1 MRRPCVSIFAHFW
14 RGEHGESITT
24 PQKVAVSPQSLPCYN
39 VRKTLYIE
47 RGMTLAKES
56 FDKEI
61 QYLRML
67 VLTSGAFSRQ
77 QFAERLGISVH
88 TFDKTIRRLKEIAGS
103 IHQHVQP
110 EQSKQLAEALR
121 FSYYDSTDPLLLFLF
136 RAKSVKE
143 TESERISLLLAGMN
157 DRALTAMELL
167 DLCCNSLPPDLP
179 LPDEKTI
186 RSDLKYLEEVGVIA
200 KEPGPRPYRYRLR
213 NDLVRGLSDEELLD
227 LYDFVDVMANTQ
239 VPSVQGYLLRDG
251 LKKHLLRTHAEP
263 QAMEPFLYK
272 YHYYSRILDEA
283 HLFTLL
289 DAIRHR
295 RKVRFLYFSP
305 KSEKSYASQNTNPL
319 FERKTEGKAEQ
330 TLPLKIVYDH
340 QYGRWYLLSYGR
352 EGIRKY
358 RMEGITQLEEEQP
371 VDEDWFEA
379 KTNELEEK
387 IRYSWLIDTGRPVTV
402 RARFYNPEGSEPNF
416 VKERVLLQG
425 QWGQI
430 VFEDEQTFIYE
441 ITVNGTTE
449 IKPWLRSFGSSCE
462 ILEPTS
468 LRREMIAEWKEIQSY
483 YESV

>member
-1 MRRPCVSIFAHFW
+1 M
-14 RGEHGESITT
+14 
-24 PQKVAVSPQSLPCYN
+24 
-39 VRKTLYIE
+39 
-47 RGMTLAKES
+47 AKES

-61 QYLRML
+61 QFLRML

-88 TFDKTIRRLKEIAGS
+88 TFDKTIRRLKEVVNS
-103 IHQHVQP
+103 MHPHLPQ
-110 EQSKQLAEALR
+110 EQNKDFSESLR
-121 FSYYDSTDPLLLFLF
+121 FSYYDSTDPLLLFMF

-143 TESERISLLLAGMN
+143 SESQRISLLLAAMN
-157 DRALTAMELL
+157 DQALTAMELL
-167 DLCCNSLPPDLP
+167 DTCCSSLPSGLP
-179 LPDEKTI
+179 MPDEKTI
-186 RSDLKYLEEVGVIA
+186 RSDLKYLEEVGVI
-200 KEPGPRPYRYRLR
+200 KRDPGPRPYRYRIKD
-213 NDLVRGLSDEELLD
+213 DLVRTLSDEELID

-251 LKKHLLRTHAEP
+251 LKKQLSRNQFEQHAV
-263 QAMEPFLYK
+263 EPFLYK

-289 DAIRHR
+289 HAIRHR

-305 KSEKSYASQNTNPL
+305 KSEKSYASKNTNPL
-319 FERKTEGKAEQ
+319 FERDTNGKTQK
-330 TLPLKIVYDH
+330 TLPLKLVYDH

-358 RMEGITQLEEEQP
+358 RMEGITQIEEDES
-371 VDEDWFEA
+371 VDETWYAE
-379 KTNELEEK
+379 KQHELAEK
-387 IRYSWLIDTGRPVTV
+387 IRYSWLIDTGRPVKV
-402 RARFYNPEGSEPNF
+402 RVRFYNPGGSEPNF
-416 VKERVLLQG
+416 VKERVILQG

-430 VFEDEQTFIYE
+430 VYEDEHCFIYE

-462 ILEPTS
+462 VLEPVS
-468 LRREMIAEWKEIQSY
+468 LRRQMIDEWKEIQAY

>member
-1 MRRPCVSIFAHFW
+1 M
-14 RGEHGESITT
+14 
-24 PQKVAVSPQSLPCYN
+24 
-39 VRKTLYIE
+39 
-47 RGMTLAKES
+47 AKES

-61 QYLRML
+61 QFLRML

-88 TFDKTIRRLKEIAGS
+88 TFDKTIRRLKEVVS
-103 IHQHVQP
+103 SMHQHLPQ
-110 EQSKQLAEALR
+110 EQSKELSETIR

-143 TESERISLLLAGMN
+143 SESQRISLLLAAMN
-157 DRALTAMELL
+157 EQTMTAMELL
-167 DLCCNSLPPDLP
+167 DLCCSSLSSGLP

-186 RSDLKYLEEVGVIA
+186 RSDLKYLEEVGVIK
-200 KEPGPRPYRYRLR
+200 KEPGPRPYRYRIQD
-213 NDLVRGLSDEELLD
+213 DLVRSLSDEELFD

-251 LKKHLLRTHAEP
+251 LKKQLLRNQARQHAV
-263 QAMEPFLYK
+263 EPFLYK

-289 DAIRHR
+289 HAIRNH

-305 KSEKSYASQNTNPL
+305 KSEKSYASKNTNPL
-319 FERKTEGKAEQ
+319 FERETEGKTQ
-330 TLPLKIVYDH
+330 KTLPLKIVYDH
-340 QYGRWYLLSYGR
+340 QYGRWYLLSHSR

-358 RMEGITQLEEEQP
+358 RMEGITQIEEDEA
-371 VDEDWFEA
+371 VDEVWYE
-379 KTNELEEK
+379 KKKSELAEK
-387 IRYSWLIDTGRPVTV
+387 IRYSWLIDTGQPVTV
-402 RARFYNPEGSEPNF
+402 RARFYTPEGSERNF
-416 VKERVLLQG
+416 VKERVMLQG
-425 QWGQI
+425 QWGQ
-430 VFEDEQTFIYE
+430 VVLEDEHSFIYE

-462 ILEPTS
+462 VLEPLR
-468 LRREMIAEWKEIQSY
+468 LRREMIAEWKEIASY

>member
-1 MRRPCVSIFAHFW
+1 M
-14 RGEHGESITT
+14 
-24 PQKVAVSPQSLPCYN
+24 
-39 VRKTLYIE
+39 
-47 RGMTLAKES
+47 AKES

-61 QYLRML
+61 QFLRML

-88 TFDKTIRRLKEIAGS
+88 TFDKTIRRLKEVVNS
-103 IHQHVQP
+103 MHQHLQQ
-110 EQSKQLAEALR
+110 EQSKEFSETLR

-143 TESERISLLLAGMN
+143 SESQRMSLLLGAMN
-157 DRALTAMELL
+157 EQALTAMELL
-167 DLCCNSLPPDLP
+167 DLCCSSLSSDLA

-186 RSDLKYLEEVGVIA
+186 RSDLKYLEAVGVIRR
-200 KEPGPRPYRYRLR
+200 EPGPRPYRYRIH
-213 NDLVRGLSDEELLD
+213 NDLVRSLSDEELMD

-251 LKKHLLRTHAEP
+251 LKKHLLRNQVEQHAV
-263 QAMEPFLYK
+263 EPFLYK

-289 DAIRHR
+289 HAIRHR

-305 KSEKSYASQNTNPL
+305 KSEKSYASKNTNPL
-319 FERKTEGKAEQ
+319 FERDTEGKAEK

-358 RMEGITQLEEEQP
+358 RLEGMTQIEEDEP
-371 VDEDWFEA
+371 AAEDWFEE
-379 KTNELEEK
+379 KQSELADK

-416 VKERVLLQG
+416 VKDRVMLQG

-430 VFEDEQTFIYE
+430 VSEDHYSFIYE

-462 ILEPTS
+462 ILEPIR
-468 LRREMIAEWKEIQSY
+468 LRQEMIAEWKEIQSY